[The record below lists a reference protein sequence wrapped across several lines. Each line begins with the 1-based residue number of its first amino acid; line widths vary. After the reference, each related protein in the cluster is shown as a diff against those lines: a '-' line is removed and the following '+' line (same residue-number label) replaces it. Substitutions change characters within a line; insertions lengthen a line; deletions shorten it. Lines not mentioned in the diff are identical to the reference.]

1 LLRAN
6 IYHWRCL
13 KTTGKYREMA
23 ERQPQKKNATSIK
36 KGVSGNPKGRPKG
49 TPNKV
54 TARTKATIE
63 MVMDNLAETI
73 IEDLA
78 TVNASRR
85 LQVYID
91 LMNYI
96 KPKLSATKNE
106 NTTDIKGDININISW
121 DEDSQVTTNEGGDDE

>member
-1 LLRAN
+1 MRAN

-63 MVMDNLAETI
+63 MVMDSLAETI
-73 IEDLA
+73 IDDLKQ
-78 TVNASRR
+78 VNSSRR

-96 KPKLSATKNE
+96 KPKLSANKND
-106 NTTDIKGDININISW
+106 NTTDVKGDVKINISFGDLLNTST
-121 DEDSQVTTNEGGDDE
+121 DEGSDSE

>member
-1 LLRAN
+1 
-6 IYHWRCL
+6 
-13 KTTGKYREMA
+13 MA
-23 ERQPQKKNATSIK
+23 EKQPQKKNATSIK

-96 KPKLSATKNE
+96 KPKLSANKNE
-106 NTTDIKGDININISW
+106 NTTDVKGDVKINISFGDLLNTST
-121 DEDSQVTTNEGGDDE
+121 DEGSDSE

>member
-1 LLRAN
+1 
-6 IYHWRCL
+6 
-13 KTTGKYREMA
+13 MA
-23 ERQPQKKNATSIK
+23 KQPQKANKTSIK

-49 TPNKV
+49 AVNKV
-54 TARTKATIE
+54 TARQKATIE

-73 IEDLA
+73 IDDLA
-78 TVNASRR
+78 QVNSSRR

-106 NTTDIKGDININISW
+106 TDVKQDVNIKISW
-121 DEDSQVTTNEGGDDE
+121 DDNTPSTTDEGGDDD

>member
-1 LLRAN
+1 MAKN
-6 IYHWRCL
+6 
-13 KTTGKYREMA
+13 GKMNKK
-23 ERQPQKKNATSIK
+23 QPQKANETTFK
-36 KGVSGNPKGRPKG
+36 KGDGVKKGRPKG
-49 TPNKV
+49 TLNKT

-96 KPKLSATKNE
+96 KPKLSANKND
-106 NTTDIKGDININISW
+106 NTTDVKGDVKINISFGDLLNTT
-121 DEDSQVTTNEGGDDE
+121 DEGSDSE

>member
-1 LLRAN
+1 
-6 IYHWRCL
+6 
-13 KTTGKYREMA
+13 MA

-73 IEDLA
+73 IDDLKQ
-78 TVNASRR
+78 VNSSRR

-96 KPKLSATKNE
+96 KPKLSSTKNE
-106 NTTDIKGDININISW
+106 NTNEIKGDININISW

>member
-1 LLRAN
+1 MMAN
-6 IYHWRCL
+6 D
-13 KTTGKYREMA
+13 GKMNKK
-23 ERQPQKKNATSIK
+23 QPQKANSTSIK
-36 KGVSGNPKGRPKG
+36 KGEVKNPRGKKVG
-49 TPNKV
+49 TLNKT

-96 KPKLSATKNE
+96 KPKLSANKND
-106 NTTDIKGDININISW
+106 NTTDVKGDVKINISFGDLLNTT
-121 DEDSQVTTNEGGDDE
+121 DEGSDSE

>member
-1 LLRAN
+1 
-6 IYHWRCL
+6 
-13 KTTGKYREMA
+13 MA
-23 ERQPQKKNATSIK
+23 KQPQKKNNTSFEKGNK
-36 KGVSGNPKGRPKG
+36 KSVGRPKG
-49 TPNKV
+49 SLNKT

-78 TVNASRR
+78 QVNSSRR

-96 KPKLSATKNE
+96 KPKLSANKVESEVKQDTKIEVVFKPYKLNKGTE
-106 NTTDIKGDININISW
+106 NSEESDGN
-121 DEDSQVTTNEGGDDE
+121 

>member
-1 LLRAN
+1 
-6 IYHWRCL
+6 
-13 KTTGKYREMA
+13 MA
-23 ERQPQKKNATSIK
+23 KNQPQKKNETSFKVGNK
-36 KGVSGNPKGRPKG
+36 KSAGRPKG
-49 TPNKV
+49 SVNKV

-78 TVNASRR
+78 KVNSSRR

-96 KPKLSATKNE
+96 KPKLANNKVEQEVKQDTKIEVVFRPYKLNKGT
-106 NTTDIKGDININISW
+106 NT
-121 DEDSQVTTNEGGDDE
+121 DSEESDGN

>member
-1 LLRAN
+1 
-6 IYHWRCL
+6 
-13 KTTGKYREMA
+13 MA
-23 ERQPQKKNATSIK
+23 KKLFE
-36 KGVSGNPKGRPKG
+36 KGVSGNPNGRPKG

-63 MVMDNLAETI
+63 MVMDALAENI
-73 IEDLA
+73 IEDLEK
-78 TVNASRR
+78 VNSSRR

-106 NTTDIKGDININISW
+106 NTNEIKGDVKINISW
-121 DEDSQVTTNEGGDDE
+121 DDEATDLKTPHNNEELEDGE

>member
-1 LLRAN
+1 
-6 IYHWRCL
+6 
-13 KTTGKYREMA
+13 MA
-23 ERQPQKKNATSIK
+23 GRQPQKKNATTFEKGNKIK
-36 KGVSGNPKGRPKG
+36 GGRPKG

-73 IEDLA
+73 IDDLA
-78 TVNASRR
+78 QVNSSRR

-96 KPKLSATKNE
+96 KPKLSSTKNE
-106 NTTDIKGDININISW
+106 NTNEIKGDININISW
-121 DEDSQVTTNEGGDDE
+121 DEDSQQTTNEGGEDE